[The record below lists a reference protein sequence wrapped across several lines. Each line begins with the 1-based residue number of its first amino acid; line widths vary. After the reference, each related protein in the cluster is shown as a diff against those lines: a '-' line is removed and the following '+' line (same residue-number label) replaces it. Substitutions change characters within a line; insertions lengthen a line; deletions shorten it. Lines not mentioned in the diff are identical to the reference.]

1 MIGHASNCYCPMA
14 LHDSGTKHK
23 DNVQRFLRQV
33 QKDEEASKEAEK
45 KLSTQLKTIE
55 KAATLSYS
63 KDIAARGGENA
74 TETGTN
80 TQGAPSKDALAKSK
94 VATNQTHKPP
104 QSSETGPALA
114 AEANPKPNRPADIGV
129 IGEWEVVEDEVAHA
143 DQPEQGGGSSAAEPE
158 QASTLRGAEW
168 LDEEEQDK
176 EDRFH
181 EFEIKEK
188 TASGLA
194 EPRSASQAA
203 NDADDG
209 AAMMLFKKRRVA
221 NNRNARKQSK

>member
-1 MIGHASNCYCPMA
+1 MSQSQQRKAPWDRSNKHWCNYCRIFVHDNKSTRA

-45 KLSTQLKTIE
+45 KLSAQLKTIE

-129 IGEWEVVEDEVAHA
+129 IGEWEVVEDE
-143 DQPEQGGGSSAAEPE
+143 
-158 QASTLRGAEW
+158 
-168 LDEEEQDK
+168 
-176 EDRFH
+176 
-181 EFEIKEK
+181 
-188 TASGLA
+188 
-194 EPRSASQAA
+194 
-203 NDADDG
+203 
-209 AAMMLFKKRRVA
+209 
-221 NNRNARKQSK
+221 